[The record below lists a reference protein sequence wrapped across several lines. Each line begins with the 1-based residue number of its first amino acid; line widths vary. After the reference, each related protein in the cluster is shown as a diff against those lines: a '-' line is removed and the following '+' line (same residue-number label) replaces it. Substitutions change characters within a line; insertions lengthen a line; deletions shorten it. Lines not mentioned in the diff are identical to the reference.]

1 MWQNFN
7 KKYEWDFLLF
17 ELEAVMILSI
27 MDKIIQIVIDVKMK
41 NFLEIWQNNA
51 GLLKVSKFQKQIFL
65 FSFEPKNKRNY
76 FLNSALA
83 SKMGQILYKLGGI

>member
-27 MDKIIQIVIDVKMK
+27 MDKIIVIVIDVKMK

-65 FSFEPKNKRNY
+65 FSFEPKNKRKY
-76 FLNSALA
+76 FLNSAVA
-83 SKMGQILYKLGGI
+83 SKMSQIKTKK

>member
-1 MWQNFN
+1 
-7 KKYEWDFLLF
+7 
-17 ELEAVMILSI
+17 

-83 SKMGQILYKLGGI
+83 SKMSQIKKMKAFYYIK